1 MAEPTTKNDTRQLLK
16 RFLSQYFS
24 AKQKQATLK
33 QRLADL
39 QAELRHP
46 SITVPAYGKAPATR
60 GKGQASSGAAAPTYR
75 IAEIEAKIQRQMEI
89 EARSVAEIMD
99 MMELLPSDSTERD
112 ILEYRHIDCKSWAE
126 IQRLVHLTR
135 SPCFEYYNR
144 GLDMLLA
151 RPEARKML
159 HDFCDRLHGTAKP
172 RP

>member
-16 RFLSQYFS
+16 RFLSQYFR

-46 SITVPAYGKAPATR
+46 GIT
-60 GKGQASSGAAAPTYR
+60 
-75 IAEIEAKIQRQMEI
+75 
-89 EARSVAEIMD
+89 
-99 MMELLPSDSTERD
+99 SDSTERD

-159 HDFCDRLHGTAKP
+159 RDFCDRLHGTAKP